1 MRKRI
6 LSIFLVLCMVFT
18 MLPVSAMAE
27 EAYTNMDAGTEGPA
41 SDSSWGSLSLEDNGD
56 REEDRP
62 AEVFFSQALITT
74 GPAIT
79 HYDVWVGGVQVTS
92 ENMTSVTGPAITGS
106 VTYDPNSST
115 LTLDGAEITG
125 VYADGGN
132 QYGIYTAGNLNIE
145 LVNSYSAIE
154 TLDAENQAGD
164 NTGIYVS
171 GNLTISGDKTLRV
184 TSGKANNGSN
194 YGIRV
199 GGNLTIDTTV
209 ITQVDSSLAESHGVS
224 LFGEDALLTV
234 EEAASLSATGGAAAK
249 SYGIYLEGE
258 NARMTLK
265 GEVGAMGSAAT
276 ELSAG
281 IFMPGVINTQITIDG
296 SEVFAIGSSADIDSY
311 GLLMFGDLLVKEDSQ
326 FYATAGQADNM
337 MTGLYTK
344 ELTVDGGYVWA
355 GTAEHD
361 AERSFGIFG
370 LSSITILD
378 GALRAYSDG
387 EGEIAQALSAVPAY
401 GSSYIPLVR
410 VYDNN
415 YMGDFIADED
425 FNNDSISSFKQISI
439 ENNVIYDLWV
449 GGVRVSNRNRR
460 DITGPG
466 IDGFISYDPEN
477 NTLTLD
483 DAVILEAY
491 VDENGNKYGIYAP
504 SGDLKLELICE
515 HSNIF
520 LQGPLEDKDGA
531 GIYAN
536 SNLTIFGEGK
546 LVITGGATTG
556 DHGDSYGIHVE
567 NGDLTVEGVELIA
580 AGAPVEGIGSASY
593 GICVHDGNLIIRD
606 DASVTAIGAEA
617 DVASYGVYLGGSGVN
632 LLVESGSS
640 LEATGGDTEGVSY
653 GIHMEQEA
661 NTLVIDGKV
670 TAIGGYA
677 EEESIGIL
685 AYMIGVNDG
694 AILEASGGF
703 ATDVSYGICSDNF
716 HIYGGQVEADS
727 REAGLSQAMCSAPTY
742 GRGYNP
748 VINAGSNGALAEY
761 VTEADFRDNINSYR
775 YALIEPYTEYDLW
788 VGGVR
793 VDSRNK
799 GNINGEGIE
808 GIITYNPEEN
818 ILTLNDAVISEAYVD
833 ENGNKYGIYAPS
845 GDLKLELICEHSNIF
860 LQGPLE
866 DKDGAGIYAN
876 SNLTIFGE
884 GKLVITGGATTGD
897 HGDSYGIHV
906 ENGDLTVEGVE
917 LIAAGAPV
925 EGIGSASYGIC
936 VHDGNL
942 IIRDDASVT
951 AIGAEADVASY
962 GVYLGGSGV
971 NLLVESGSSLEATGG
986 DTEGVSYGI
995 HMEQEA
1001 NTLVIDGRVT
1011 AIGGSAEEE
1020 SIGILAHMIGVNA
1033 GAILEASGR
1042 SATTVSYGIF
1052 SSRIHI
1058 YGGWVEADSSS
1069 GAEISQ
1075 AMTSVPIFDSAYTH
1089 LNNAGQNG
1097 ADAIYMNDAELA
1109 RGIGSFRYVE
1119 ITPYTPVEDNDNG
1132 GSYIPVPVPTA
1143 KPAEAVDG
1151 KTETKATVDSN
1162 GTASISI
1169 TEKDI
1174 TNAIANAKAEAEKN
1188 GVDPS
1193 EIKVVIHVSTEG
1205 KDATDY
1211 SLGLSKAAQQLL
1223 IDNKITG
1230 LELVF
1235 DDSDITLGIN
1245 QAALTEINRQAKAD
1259 VRISISKTDKS
1270 KLSTGAQ
1277 DAIGDRPVYDFKA
1290 TYQNGSR
1297 SVTSFGDGEVYVRIP
1312 YTPADDE
1319 DEGYLYIVYVDD
1331 QGNISRVADSTYDAN
1346 SGSMIFLSNHF
1357 SVYGVGY
1364 AAPEVKLT
1372 DIDTHWAK
1380 ESINYVV
1387 GRGLILGRTQ
1397 TTFSPDQAITRAE
1410 LVTALGKLAG
1420 IDTEEYTTNSFKDV
1434 KANSSNRP
1442 YIEWAYSKDI
1452 LKGTEGQKFEPNRL
1466 VTREEMADIMANYVK
1481 AMGYKLPA
1489 IRNVLPYADA
1499 SVIDSSYTDAVKSL
1513 QQAGILMGKGDNQ
1526 FHPKTKASR
1535 AEVAAMLHRFIKLTI
1550 DPTSAQGWT
1559 VNDDGQMMY
1568 YRNMKLATGWQTI
1581 AGVKYFFNSDGSL
1594 KTGWVKDDSGNTRYY
1609 SGRQMLVG
1617 FWNISTKCSLKTY
1630 YFDCNGIMYSSKWL
1644 QTQDGKEY
1652 YFNTDG
1658 TLAGDIRPDVSEA
1671 DETCVITGK

>member
-483 DAVILEAY
+483 DAVIL
-491 VDENGNKYGIYAP
+491 
-504 SGDLKLELICE
+504 
-515 HSNIF
+515 
-520 LQGPLEDKDGA
+520 
-531 GIYAN
+531 
-536 SNLTIFGEGK
+536 
-546 LVITGGATTG
+546 
-556 DHGDSYGIHVE
+556 
-567 NGDLTVEGVELIA
+567 
-580 AGAPVEGIGSASY
+580 
-593 GICVHDGNLIIRD
+593 
-606 DASVTAIGAEA
+606 
-617 DVASYGVYLGGSGVN
+617 
-632 LLVESGSS
+632 
-640 LEATGGDTEGVSY
+640 
-653 GIHMEQEA
+653 
-661 NTLVIDGKV
+661 
-670 TAIGGYA
+670 
-677 EEESIGIL
+677 
-685 AYMIGVNDG
+685 
-694 AILEASGGF
+694 
-703 ATDVSYGICSDNF
+703 
-716 HIYGGQVEADS
+716 
-727 REAGLSQAMCSAPTY
+727 
-742 GRGYNP
+742 
-748 VINAGSNGALAEY
+748 
-761 VTEADFRDNINSYR
+761 
-775 YALIEPYTEYDLW
+775 
-788 VGGVR
+788 
-793 VDSRNK
+793 
-799 GNINGEGIE
+799 
-808 GIITYNPEEN
+808 
-818 ILTLNDAVISEAYVD
+818 EAYVD